1 MRVAVYG
8 AGAIGGLLGA
18 YLARTDAEVALIARG
33 PHLAAMRERGL
44 EVRGASPFTVR
55 PRCTDDPAE
64 LGHQDYVI
72 VALKAHSV
80 PGVVDAMRPLL
91 GPETAVVFAVNGVPW
106 WYFHRLPG
114 PYENRRL
121 ESVDPGGRQREVIGP
136 ERALACVV
144 YPAAEV
150 VEPGVIE
157 HVEGDRFSLG
167 EPSGEVSERAQ
178 RLSRLLIQAGLK
190 APVRPR
196 IRDEIWVKL
205 WGNLSFN
212 PISALTSATLDVS
225 GTWTLGDAVTALQS
239 RMRGATLRA
248 ALITRAAE
256 GCRVVT
262 ETESLNVPAFSV
274 EAIDSTGAGDAFV
287 AGVAW
292 GMAQRWPWPQV
303 GRFANAVGALACC
316 ALGAQKSLP
325 TLSEVETLL
334 AADSL
339 RGD

>member
-18 YLARTDAEVALIARG
+18 YLARIDAEVSLIARG

-44 EVRGASPFTVR
+44 EVRGVSPFTVR

-64 LGHQDYVI
+64 LGTQDYVI

-106 WYFHRLPG
+106 WYFHGLPG
-114 PYENRRL
+114 PYEGRRL
-121 ESVDPGGRQREVIGP
+121 ESVDPGGRQWDVIGP
-136 ERALACVV
+136 DRALACVV

-167 EPSGEVSERAQ
+167 EPSGEISERAQ
-178 RLSRLLIQAGLK
+178 RLSRLLIGAGLK

-212 PISALTSATLDVS
+212 PISALT
-225 GTWTLGDAVTALQS
+225 
-239 RMRGATLRA
+239 GATLEA
-248 ALITRAAE
+248 IVADEGTRAVA
-256 GCRVVT
+256 RAMM
-262 ETESLNVPAFSV
+262 L
-274 EAIDSTGAGDAFV
+274 EAQAVGERLGVRFGVDVDRRIAGAA
-287 AGVAW
+287 
-292 GMAQRWPWPQV
+292 
-303 GRFANAVGALACC
+303 AVGAHKTSMLQDLERGRPMEIDALVTAVQELGRLVEVPTPTVDTVLALVRQR
-316 ALGAQKSLP
+316 AR
-325 TLSEVETLL
+325 L
-334 AADSL
+334 AGCYA
-339 RGD
+339 G